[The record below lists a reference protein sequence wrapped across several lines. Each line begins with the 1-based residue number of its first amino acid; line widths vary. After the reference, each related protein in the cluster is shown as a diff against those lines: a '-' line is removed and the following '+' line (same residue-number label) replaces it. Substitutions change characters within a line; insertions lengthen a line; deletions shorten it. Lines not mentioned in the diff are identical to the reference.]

1 MPVAIPFIA
10 AAAGAAASAVIGG
23 GVLGAVAAAGAALVG
38 SAVRKVRGVQ
48 SSRTGPVLV
57 YRPEWKG

>member
-1 MPVAIPFIA
+1 MTTQEEVEQA
-10 AAAGAAASAVIGG
+10 
-23 GVLGAVAAAGAALVG
+23 AALVG

-57 YRPEWKG
+57 YRPERRAERLGRFYRKPFVFHDTGAQ